1 MLSVPTDQ
9 TDQRQVLPH
18 DGSNS
23 ITGTGLI
30 AAKCLWLLHES
41 MMEGWQTIARS
52 LGKKEESFITL
63 CTGHF
68 PVCCP
73 ACRVLCPLPLG
84 KESRRWRCSSGDKR
98 FMTYRTQKFLQD
110 FCISPRQ
117 LSMRPPP
124 LEIVTHSCTA
134 LGVLCLFVQ
143 EPKGVGW
150 TSGSLSCWSSSNA
163 SFLE

>member
-1 MLSVPTDQ
+1 MTWMLLTICKHETCIDLCDYEHNTSMILVHADQ

-52 LGKKEESFITL
+52 LGKKEESFTL

-84 KESRRWRCSSGDKR
+84 KESRR
-98 FMTYRTQKFLQD
+98 
-110 FCISPRQ
+110 
-117 LSMRPPP
+117 
-124 LEIVTHSCTA
+124 
-134 LGVLCLFVQ
+134 
-143 EPKGVGW
+143 
-150 TSGSLSCWSSSNA
+150 
-163 SFLE
+163 

>member
-1 MLSVPTDQ
+1 MHRFIWVYHMYNTSMLLVHTNQ
-9 TDQRQVLPH
+9 TDQCQVLPH

-30 AAKCLWLLHES
+30 ATKFLWLLYES
-41 MMEGWQTIARS
+41 MMEGWRTTARS
-52 LGKKEESFITL
+52 LGKKGKSFTL

-84 KESRRWRCSSGDKR
+84 NESRRWRCSSGDKG
-98 FMTYRTQKFLQD
+98 FMTYPTQKLLQD

-117 LSMRPPP
+117 FGFATVFSLR
-124 LEIVTHSCTA
+124 LLLRAA
-134 LGVLCLFVQ
+134 LH
-143 EPKGVGW
+143 
-150 TSGSLSCWSSSNA
+150 
-163 SFLE
+163 